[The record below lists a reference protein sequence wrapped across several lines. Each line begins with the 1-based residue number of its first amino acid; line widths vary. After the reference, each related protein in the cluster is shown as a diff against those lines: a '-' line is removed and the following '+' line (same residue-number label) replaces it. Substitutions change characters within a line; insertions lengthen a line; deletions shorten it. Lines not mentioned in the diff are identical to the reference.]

1 MARLIDQRAPFSNI
15 DPDTST
21 NLWCKLIFQPLMAGF
36 LSVGGVVYPMSR
48 NILVIQPNCTILIR
62 INLCCSASK
71 VYTCS
76 IHPLLVCN
84 GMGYNQ

>member
-1 MARLIDQRAPFSNI
+1 MAILIDQMVPFSNI
-15 DPDTST
+15 DPHTST

-36 LSVGGVVYPMSR
+36 LSVGEMVYPISR
-48 NILVIQPNCTILIR
+48 NILVIQSKCTILIR
-62 INLCCSASK
+62 INLCSISK